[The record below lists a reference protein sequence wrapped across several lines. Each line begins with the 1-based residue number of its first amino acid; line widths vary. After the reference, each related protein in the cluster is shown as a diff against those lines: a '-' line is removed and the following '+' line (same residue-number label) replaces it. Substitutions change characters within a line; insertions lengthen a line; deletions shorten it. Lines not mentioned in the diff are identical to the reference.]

1 MQAACAPFPHPH
13 PPQPHPPVWEPARVG
28 CPPPA
33 SPHPHPPP
41 HAHPAV
47 SVSHS
52 LLSLHGCPEAGR
64 TVPSGC
70 PFGLVP
76 PGAQESPL
84 VAGMGWSRVG
94 ISTVCAA
101 RRICWHLSPCYP
113 LRWSTVLRS
122 ALRIRHCAGRVRTE
136 ATGQGTH
143 PLGKGFFPDS
153 HPPQWL
159 YNSPNILC
167 SPKPL
172 WGLAW
177 EIVARLAH
185 NGGPCE
191 VEAREPHHELVA
203 LQRTS
208 APQ

>member
-1 MQAACAPFPHPH
+1 MTNPQVEQNRRCIFAGGMCPIPTPTPT
-13 PPQPHPPVWEPARVG
+13 PPPPPPVWGREWWG
-28 CPPPA
+28 NPPP
-33 SPHPHPPP
+33 PGPPP
-41 HAHPAV
+41 
-47 SVSHS
+47 
-52 LLSLHGCPEAGR
+52 
-64 TVPSGC
+64 

-172 WGLAW
+172 RGLAW